1 MSWTA
6 ARLRGLWVLGA
17 EGTAIVSASPVGY
30 AVTPAAAGFLIR
42 QGYAR
47 ERTRIGGRRVIG
59 ITRAGVDAY
68 FRCCTERTDPVA

>member
-47 ERTRIGGRRVIG
+47 ELSRIDGRRVIS
-59 ITRAGVDAY
+59 ITRAGIVAY
-68 FRCCTERTDPVA
+68 DRYRDPAA